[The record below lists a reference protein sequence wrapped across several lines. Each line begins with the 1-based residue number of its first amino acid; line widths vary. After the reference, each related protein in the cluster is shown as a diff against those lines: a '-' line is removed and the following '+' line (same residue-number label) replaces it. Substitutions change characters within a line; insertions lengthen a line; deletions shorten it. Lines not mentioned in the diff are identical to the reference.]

1 MRILFVC
8 LGNICRSPTAEAIM
22 NHFIEKDGLQEQI
35 ICDSA
40 GTSAHHVGQPADHRM
55 RKYAKERGYNITS
68 ISRPINSQ
76 DFIQFDYII
85 TMDDSNFKNVQSL
98 ALSQEH
104 KKKILKIADYCNTQ
118 NCSFIPDPYSGG
130 EKGFF
135 QVIDLLE
142 EACLNL
148 LKELKKSLKEI

>member
-1 MRILFVC
+1 MQILFVC

-22 NHFIEKDGLQEQI
+22 NHFIEKAGLQKKI

-40 GTSAHHVGQPADHRM
+40 GTSTHHAGEQADHRM
-55 RKYAKERGYNITS
+55 KKCAKERGYHITS
-68 ISRPINSQ
+68 ISRPIESQ
-76 DFIQFDYII
+76 DFTQFDYIV

-98 ALSQEH
+98 ASSQED
-104 KKKILKIADYCNTQ
+104 KNKILKMADYCNTQ

-148 LKELKKSLKEI
+148 LKELKKSLK

>member
-1 MRILFVC
+1 MQILFVC

-22 NHFIEKDGLQEQI
+22 NHLIEKDGLQEKI

-40 GTSAHHVGQPADHRM
+40 GTSTHHAGEQADHRM
-55 RKYAKERGYNITS
+55 KKCAKKRGYHITS
-68 ISRPINSQ
+68 ISRPIESQ

-98 ALSQEH
+98 APSLEY
-104 KKKILKIADYCNTQ
+104 KNKILKMADYCNTQ

-148 LKELKKSLKEI
+148 LKELKKSFK

>member
-1 MRILFVC
+1 MQILFVC

-22 NHFIEKDGLQEQI
+22 NHLITQTGLQEKI

-40 GTSAHHVGQPADHRM
+40 GTSDYHAGEQADHRM
-55 RKYAKERGYNITS
+55 RKYASQRGYHITS
-68 ISRPINSQ
+68 ISRPIELQ
-76 DFIQFDYII
+76 DFTQFDYII
-85 TMDDSNFKNVQSL
+85 TMDDSNFKNVQDL
-98 ALSQEH
+98 APTPH
-104 KKKILKIADYCNTQ
+104 RKKILKMADYCKAQ
-118 NCSFIPDPYSGG
+118 NCSFIPDPYSGE